1 MCLLCVQWEKEKMT
15 SKETLSA
22 LGEMLDTE
30 EDEKKR
36 EHLYD
41 LADRV
46 INKEVP
52 YSDMNSDYLEDMDF
66 ELSDED

>member
-52 YSDMNSDYLEDMDF
+52 YSDLNSDYLEDMDF